1 MKTLPELIVD
11 NFDAEQVWA
20 GVDLQNKAK
29 FQKLVNKIENLSQY
43 TENLKA
49 LQHISHN
56 ANGVTSKLS
65 KRHNF
70 NLLSGLLLVDENIQT
85 NEIYDEEDDLQE
97 IDIVKH
103 SNKNPNH
110 EQGKIIMVE
119 NWAQMRLLAK
129 FSFLYVVFS

>member
-43 TENLKA
+43 TENLKT

-110 EQGKIIMVE
+110 EQGKMIMVE
-119 NWAQMRLLAK
+119 YWAQMRLNEV
-129 FSFLYVVFS
+129 FSF